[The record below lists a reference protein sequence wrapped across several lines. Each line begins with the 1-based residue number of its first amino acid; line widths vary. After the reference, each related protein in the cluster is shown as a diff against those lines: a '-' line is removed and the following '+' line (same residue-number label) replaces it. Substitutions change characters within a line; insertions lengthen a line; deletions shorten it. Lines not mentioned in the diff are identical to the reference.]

1 MLAATPWKLR
11 WVEVLSWQDGPHAR
25 LETAAWPATDSTGEL
40 AILKPPVTK
49 LDAWQAE
56 HTALAVGIWLDAG
69 ATVVTPY
76 HIALAAAWQLSQVWL
91 ETAAWPA
98 AASDGAVAI
107 LKPPVTKFDVWQ
119 VLQPPVP
126 SAMWLAAPVVPT
138 VPGGTTIVTP
148 NHAMPELWQVWQ
160 VNDDTAVWPA
170 ADSAGVVLIWKPVPV
185 IASAVAW
192 QALHSAEETGM
203 WLPAPGVPTV
213 PGCCFGCPPMPWLVP
228 ENGPLPGPWHALQAS
243 EATDEWT
250 IFDVDGFLGCPAA
263 WHTVQAGC
271 ADGSG
276 TWLLGRLLP
285 LNGGVVLWQFVQ
297 SLGEAS
303 GATAWAA
310 PGRT

>member
-1 MLAATPWKLR
+1 
-11 WVEVLSWQDGPHAR
+11 
-25 LETAAWPATDSTGEL
+25 
-40 AILKPPVTK
+40 
-49 LDAWQAE
+49 
-56 HTALAVGIWLDAG
+56 
-69 ATVVTPY
+69 
-76 HIALAAAWQLSQVWL
+76 
-91 ETAAWPA
+91 
-98 AASDGAVAI
+98 
-107 LKPPVTKFDVWQ
+107 
-119 VLQPPVP
+119 
-126 SAMWLAAPVVPT
+126 
-138 VPGGTTIVTP
+138 
-148 NHAMPELWQVWQ
+148 MPELWQVWQ

-310 PGRT
+310 SAGLKPTGAAPGRTKMLLATPWKFRSVELFSWQLLQVVETYEWLAALITGEVVILKPPVTKFDAWQPLQTDPAFVVMWFAADVTVVAPNHLVCVVAWQLSQV